1 MRGLVRAVE
10 ANFYRVVLAEGEPCP
25 ELLCVRR
32 ARLKKTG
39 QQICV
44 GDRVIVE
51 EPDWQG
57 QRGAIAAVE
66 ARRSFLE
73 RPPMANLDGVLLVFA
88 LSDPPL
94 EPWQISRFLVKVE
107 ESGLAAVVAL
117 SKADLVG
124 AAVGAA
130 WQARLQAWGYRA
142 YPCSTVT
149 GEGIEEVEGAIAGGI
164 WVAMGPSG
172 VGKSSLLN
180 VLRPELGL
188 RTGEVSAK
196 LRHGRHTT
204 RHVELFGV
212 PGGGWLADAPG
223 FLQPTLRFD
232 PADLILGFP
241 EARDRRG
248 QCRFPD
254 CEHRA
259 EPGCA
264 VRGAWERYEHY
275 TTFLAEI
282 LAQTERASPETGWKY
297 KTGKGGTVVAEP
309 LLAVRK
315 YRRSSRRRDRQQAAD
330 EDEGNFLR

>member
-1 MRGLVRAVE
+1 MWGLVRAVE
-10 ANFYRVVLAEGEPCP
+10 ANFYRVVLTEGAPGS

-32 ARLKKTG
+32 ARLKKAG

-44 GDRVIVE
+44 GDRVRVE
-51 EPDWQG
+51 EPDWLG

-66 ARRSFLE
+66 PRRSFLE

-94 EPWQISRFLVKVE
+94 DPWQISRFLVKVE

-117 SKADLVG
+117 SKADLVS
-124 AAVGAA
+124 AE
-130 WQARLQAWGYRA
+130 QARAWRDRLGRWGYGA
-142 YPCSTVT
+142 YPCSPVT
-149 GEGIEEVEGAIAGGI
+149 GEGIGAVLGAIAGGI

-180 VLRPELGL
+180 ALRPDLGL
-188 RTGEVSAK
+188 RTGDVSAK

-223 FLQPTLRFD
+223 FLQPTLRYA
-232 PADLILGFP
+232 PGDLILGFP
-241 EARDRRG
+241 EARDRVG
-248 QCRFPD
+248 QCHFPN
-254 CEHRA
+254 CWHRE
-259 EPGCA
+259 EPDCA
-264 VRGAWERYEHY
+264 VRGDWERYAHY
-275 TTFLAEI
+275 LTFLAEI
-282 LAQTERASPETGWKY
+282 LEQPERSAPEIGWKY
-297 KTGKGGTVVAEP
+297 KTGKGGTPVAEP

-315 YRRSSRRRDRQQAAD
+315 YRRSSRRRERQRVP
-330 EDEGNFLR
+330 EEE

>member
-10 ANFYRVVLAEGEPCP
+10 ANFYRVVLAEQAPCK

-66 ARRSFLE
+66 ERRSFLE
-73 RPPMANLDGVLLVFA
+73 RPPMANLDGVLLVFS

-94 EPWQISRFLVKVE
+94 DPWQISRFLVKVE

-117 SKADLVG
+117 SKSDLV
-124 AAVGAA
+124 APAVGET
-130 WQARLQAWGYRA
+130 WQGRLGGWGYRA

-149 GEGIEEVEGAIAGGI
+149 GEGIAAVQGAIAGGI
-164 WVAMGPSG
+164 WVAMGPSR

-180 VLRPELGL
+180 ALRPELGL

-248 QCRFPD
+248 QCRFPN
-254 CEHRA
+254 CQHRD

-264 VRGAWERYEHY
+264 VRGDWERYEHY

-282 LAQTERASPETGWKY
+282 LAQTERASPEIGWKY
-297 KTGKGGTVVAEP
+297 KTGKGGIPVAEP
-309 LLAVRK
+309 LLAVHK
-315 YRRSSRRRDRQQAAD
+315 YRRSSRRRDRQQVDD
-330 EDEGNFLR
+330 EDAGNFLR